1 VDVTL
6 SIDLGFFLELQ
17 PLHEKVKGVC
27 VYGGGGGACGDFVV
41 VWISLKHCLENWR
54 SIYLDLG

>member
-1 VDVTL
+1 MDIILHVWVDVTL
-6 SIDLGFFLELQ
+6 SIDLGFFLQLQ

-41 VWISLKHCLENWR
+41 V
-54 SIYLDLG
+54 